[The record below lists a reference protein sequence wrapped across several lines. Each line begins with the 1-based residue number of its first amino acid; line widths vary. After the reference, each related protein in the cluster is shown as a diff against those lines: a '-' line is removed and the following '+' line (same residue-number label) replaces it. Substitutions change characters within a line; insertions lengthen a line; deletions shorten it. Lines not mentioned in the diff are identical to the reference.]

1 MSKKVL
7 VAVFSAGGVTR
18 KVGKEIANICDG
30 SYFEIIPEEK
40 YTKGDLNWMN
50 KRSRSS
56 MEMKDPEARPAIA
69 LKLVNMDEFDTII
82 LGYPIWWRLAP
93 RIIETFLE
101 SYDLEGKTIIPF
113 CTSGGSGMGNSDVE
127 LHKNVSGNVKW
138 KKGVQINR
146 PNEKAIRGWLEEV
159 MD

>member
-82 LGYPIWWRLAP
+82 LGYPIWWGLAP

-113 CTSGGSGMGNSDVE
+113 CTSGGSGMGNSDTE

-146 PNEKAIRGWLEEV
+146 PKEKVIRSWLEEV
-159 MD
+159 LD

>member
-1 MSKKVL
+1 M
-7 VAVFSAGGVTR
+7 
-18 KVGKEIANICDG
+18 
-30 SYFEIIPEEK
+30 
-40 YTKGDLNWMN
+40 
-50 KRSRSS
+50 
-56 MEMKDPEARPAIA
+56 
-69 LKLVNMDEFDTII
+69 KLVNMDEFDTII
-82 LGYPIWWRLAP
+82 LGYPIWWGLAP

-146 PNEKAIRGWLEEV
+146 PNEKVIRSWLEEV
-159 MD
+159 LD